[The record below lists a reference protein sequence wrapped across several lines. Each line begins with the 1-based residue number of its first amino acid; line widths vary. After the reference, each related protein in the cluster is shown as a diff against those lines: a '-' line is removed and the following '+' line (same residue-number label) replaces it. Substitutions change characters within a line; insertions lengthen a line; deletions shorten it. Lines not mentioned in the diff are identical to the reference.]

1 MKVIEFFVKK
11 QSSLEYRVHNSSRE
25 WHYYD
30 GGGSIGFWSGIRS
43 NIQLSVKLRLKFDY
57 QITHQPT

>member
-30 GGGSIGFWSGIRS
+30 GGGSIGFRRGIRS
-43 NIQLSVKLRLKFDY
+43 NF
-57 QITHQPT
+57 

>member
-11 QSSLEYRVHNSSRE
+11 QSSLEYRVHNSFHE

-30 GGGSIGFWSGIRS
+30 GGGSIGF
-43 NIQLSVKLRLKFDY
+43 
-57 QITHQPT
+57 